1 MDCLFDFNKARMN
14 EKSHHLT
21 DVSATPGDKQGRA
34 GGRKEEGGRGKEE
47 KKEGVF
53 FFFFFFSSATP
64 FQVHRTVPGSQQA
77 NKPPKNPIT
86 SVSVSSFHSR
96 NAAFSSDLTPVLD
109 GCWDR
114 DVSPVGM

>member
-1 MDCLFDFNKARMN
+1 MN

-34 GGRKEEGGRGKEE
+34 GGRKEEGGREEEE

-53 FFFFFFSSATP
+53 FPFFLAQRRFFRSTELC
-64 FQVHRTVPGSQQA
+64 QA
-77 NKPPKNPIT
+77 VSGQTNPHPPKKTIT
-86 SVSVSSFHSR
+86 SVSVSSLHSR
-96 NAAFSSDLTPVLD
+96 NAAFSSDLIPVLD

-114 DVSPVGM
+114 DASRVGM